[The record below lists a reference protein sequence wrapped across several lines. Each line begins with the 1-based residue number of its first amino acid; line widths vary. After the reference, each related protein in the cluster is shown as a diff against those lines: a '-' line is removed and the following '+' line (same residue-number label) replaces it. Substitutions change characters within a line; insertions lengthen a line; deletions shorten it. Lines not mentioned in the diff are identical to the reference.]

1 MPATAVIEDTACI
14 VDPDTYTIVDVLPPV
29 IEQAQPPGR
38 PALALSAEQMR
49 FVYASVP
56 KDSARTDVRVR
67 LALGAE
73 IPRGVELFAF
83 PDDVLAELPQLEPY
97 RYLVV
102 ESDVVI
108 VDPADRAVVLLI
120 PG

>member
-1 MPATAVIEDTACI
+1 VVDETVCI
-14 VDPDTYTIVDVLPPV
+14 VDPETYVIVDILPPV
-29 IEQAQPPGR
+29 SEQALSPSR

-56 KDSARTDVRVR
+56 KNAARADVRVR

-73 IPRGVELFAF
+73 IPRGVVLFAF
-83 PDDVLAELPQLEPY
+83 PEEVLAELPQLAPY

-102 ESDVVI
+102 ERDVVI
-108 VDPADRAVVLLI
+108 VDPPPTARS
-120 PG
+120 PC